1 MDGGW
6 EVKKRERGRRRGE
19 HASFPVLL
27 LQALLE
33 LLLQRAAHEAR
44 TLHEHLLGPQ
54 QHAGRHLRSAK
65 SREVGGSWQLEPCF
79 SYSNRG
85 AATLTENLP

>member
-33 LLLQRAAHEAR
+33 LLLERAAHEAR
-44 TLHEHLLGPQ
+44 TLHEHLLGPE
-54 QHAGRHLRSAK
+54 QHAGRNLLQTELDAA
-65 SREVGGSWQLEPCF
+65 GSSIF
-79 SYSNRG
+79 SQV
-85 AATLTENLP
+85 LL